1 MSIIFIKISLT
12 FVFVREL
19 FLVILLH
26 RLILESLIL
35 LFLKAFWMLF
45 CVDPLEVLIL
55 SGFVVGTFQL
65 LGSSRMII
73 DLLKQEL
80 LLIFQTL
87 HSRVCIIR
95 YFLVYGTFL
104 GNGLEYMRCTLFE
117 SLNFVFDFSDRW
129 KLNIFVKEI
138 C

>member
-35 LFLKAFWMLF
+35 LFLKAFWILF

-80 LLIFQTL
+80 LLLFQTL
-87 HSRVCIIR
+87 HSRVCIIC
-95 YFLVYGTFL
+95 YFLFFGTFL
-104 GNGLEYMRCTLFE
+104 GNWLEYMRCILFE
-117 SLNFVFDFSDRW
+117 SLHFVFF
-129 KLNIFVKEI
+129 F
-138 C
+138 